1 MTYIWVAYHKIQ
13 KDISPVVFQEEPKDI
28 NKNHWDVRVYILK
41 AEYDNVLKNLGG
53 PKIAESKGGSSV

>member
-41 AEYDNVLKNLGG
+41 AEYDAVVKRMLRG
-53 PKIAESKGGSSV
+53 A